1 MNEGGGGGVGKG
13 EGTGDPPPPP
23 PEASGL
29 WKQHPPIVT
38 RLELDLGGDETGTG
52 CGQAERGGGFF
63 FIFFSGR
70 GVGGLAARQAAR
82 AVTEGRQVLLGEG
95 WIKEINT

>member
-1 MNEGGGGGVGKG
+1 MNEGGGWGGI
-13 EGTGDPPPPP
+13 PPPN
-23 PEASGL
+23 EASGL

-38 RLELDLGGDETGTG
+38 RLELDLGGDGTGTG
-52 CGQAERGGGFF
+52 CGQAERRGGGFF
-63 FIFFSGR
+63 SFFWG
-70 GVGGLAARQAAR
+70 GGLAARQAAR